1 MPVDH
6 YPPSLLF
13 EVDSGDSPRL
23 VNRFAVWIVDTNALV
38 CCVDCG
44 IAINPDILM
53 ERLNIDLGARIK
65 PLLNP
70 VPVRFFE

>member
-44 IAINPDILM
+44 TAINPDILM

-65 PLLNP
+65 PLLKT

>member
-23 VNRFAVWIVDTNALV
+23 VNRFAVWIVDTNAFI
-38 CCVDCG
+38 CRVDCG
-44 IAINPDILM
+44 TAINPNILV
-53 ERLNIDLGARIK
+53 ERLNIDRRACIK
-65 PLLNP
+65 LLLNTF
-70 VPVRFFE
+70 PVRFFE

>member
-23 VNRFAVWIVDTNALV
+23 VNRFAVGIADTNAFI
-38 CCVDCG
+38 CRVDCG

-53 ERLNIDLGARIK
+53 ERLNIDRRACIK